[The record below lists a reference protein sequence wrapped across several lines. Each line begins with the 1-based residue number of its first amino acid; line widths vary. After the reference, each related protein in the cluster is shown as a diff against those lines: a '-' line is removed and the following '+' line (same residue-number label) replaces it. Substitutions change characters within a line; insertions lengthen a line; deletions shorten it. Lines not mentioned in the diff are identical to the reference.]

1 MTGGVPARPGL
12 GIVLILLMAACFAT
26 MDTAVK
32 YVGAVLP
39 ILIVLLARYG
49 VQAASMERQAVI
61 SISRQSV
68 KLVVFI
74 LCYP

>member
-12 GIVLILLMAACFAT
+12 GIALILLMAACFAT

-39 ILIVLLARYG
+39 ILIVLLVFG
-49 VQAASMERQAVI
+49 VLIFLAGTGAAP
-61 SISRQSV
+61 
-68 KLVVFI
+68 FI
-74 LCYP
+74 YTFH